1 MHSNRPHTR
10 TSRTNTETRR
20 LRYKFM
26 SEQLLLRYVNYRSPH
41 IFTNTHSFFTFLNA
55 FKPSTHTYVSDKHR
69 DARASIQIYE
79 WATTAQVCQ
88 LQITSYLHHYSLLL
102 HVLRCVQTV
111 HTHVRLGRTQRRHGF
126 DINLWVSNYCSGMS
140 TTDHLIS
147 SPILSRS
154 SRS

>member
-1 MHSNRPHTR
+1 MRSNRPRTR
-10 TSRTNTETRR
+10 TSRTNTEMQGVWD
-20 LRYKFM
+20 KFM
-26 SEQLLLRYVNYRSPH
+26 SEQVLLRYVNYRSPH
-41 IFTNTHSFFTFLNA
+41 IFTNTHSFLTFLDA
-55 FKPSTHTYVSDKHR
+55 FEPSTHTYVSDEHR

-88 LQITSYLHHYSLLL
+88 LQITSYPHQYSLVL

-111 HTHVRLGRTQRRHGF
+111 HTHVRLGRTQRHDGF

-147 SPILSRS
+147 SPILTRS
-154 SRS
+154 LRS